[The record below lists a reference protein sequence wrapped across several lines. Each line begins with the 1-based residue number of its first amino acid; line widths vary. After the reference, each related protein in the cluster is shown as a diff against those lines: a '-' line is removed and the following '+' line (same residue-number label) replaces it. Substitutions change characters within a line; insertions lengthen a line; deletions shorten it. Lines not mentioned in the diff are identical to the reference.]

1 MIYALPS
8 QKQKYF
14 MAITLPHRPN
24 ADLLEANY
32 ERWRKDPAAVDGVWA
47 AFFEG
52 FELGNASSKNGTGQ
66 PALPSTGAGSVSV
79 TDSHWQ
85 SRVDQLV
92 LSYRSL
98 GHLKAHTNPLSTTA
112 PDAPLLS
119 LESLGFVPAELDR
132 SASTALF
139 GGSQPISLRELI
151 AKLET
156 VYCRHIGVEFA
167 HIENPTVREWV
178 RERFETAAATLPVAA
193 ETQKQMLRQI
203 LSVESFEKFLH
214 TRFVGQKRFSI
225 EGGESL
231 LVALYGILENCPQHK
246 VEEIVMGMAHRG
258 RLSVINDFLQRPVSV
273 MFAQFSEN
281 YMPDTVAGDG
291 DVKYHLGY
299 KTKRQLPGGYEVSVR
314 LASNPSHLEAVNPV
328 VQGMARAR
336 QHVRGDSAER
346 SRVVAVLIHGDA
358 AFAGQGVVAETL
370 NMSQLEGYRT
380 GGTIHLVVNNQIG
393 FTTSPADARSSR
405 YCTDVGKMISAP
417 VFHVNG
423 DDPIAVRVCS
433 EIALEYRQK
442 FKSDVILDIVCY
454 RRHGHNEG
462 DEPLF
467 TQPVMYREISAHQTL
482 GTIYRQDL
490 LSRGVLTNEQAS
502 EFDAEFQAR
511 YESAFAEVKAAE
523 QNKDLTK
530 YSHSNVVFQPPF
542 SHAPAETAISKSAF
556 DDVCKALTSV
566 PDDFRMLPR
575 LKKFFLEKREQ
586 VWKDGHG
593 FDWAFGEALAFGSL
607 LAEGTPVRLS
617 GQDCRRGTFSHRHA
631 VLYDETNRER
641 YTPLQHV
648 AQKQGRFN
656 VYNSLLSETAVLG
669 FDYGYTLHFPELLC
683 LWEAQFGDFGNGAQI
698 IIDQFLAAGESKWQ
712 RPSGIVLLLP
722 HGYEGQGPEH
732 SSGRVERFLQLAAE
746 DNMQVCNFTTPAQY
760 FHALRRQMKREF
772 RKPLIVMTPKSL
784 LRAPECVSSEEE
796 FISGHFQEILPGPL
810 AGPAGKVTR
819 VVFCSGKVY
828 YDLLKRRDSNKITD
842 VALVRVEQL
851 YPLHTAKIQEVL
863 KPFSKAK
870 TFVWCQEEPENM
882 GAWSFIRNQLADI
895 VGKPL
900 HYAGRDGASSPAV
913 GALALHKI
921 EQHALIEAAFSKA

>member
-1 MIYALPS
+1 
-8 QKQKYF
+8 

-32 ERWRKDPAAVDGVWA
+32 ERWKKDPNSVDTVWS

-52 FELGNASSKNGTGQ
+52 FELGNAVEKNG
-66 PALPSTGAGSVSV
+66 AGRSVSGSNV
-79 TDSHWQ
+79 GGSHSSEDLHWQ
-85 SRVDQLV
+85 SKVDSLV
-92 LSYRSL
+92 QTYRAL
-98 GHLKAHTNPLSTTA
+98 GHLKAHTNPLSKSA

-119 LESLGFVPAELDR
+119 LDTLGFSVSDLDK
-132 SASTALF
+132 SAASSHF
-139 GGSQPISLRELI
+139 RNGRKYSLRELI
-151 AKLET
+151 SELESI
-156 VYCRHIGVEFA
+156 YCKHIGAEFT
-167 HIENPTVREWV
+167 HIENPAVRDWV
-178 RERFETAAATLPVAA
+178 RDAFESAASQPSVAPD
-193 ETQKQMLRQI
+193 TQRRMLRQI

-231 LVALYGILENCPQHK
+231 LVALYGILENCPKHK

-258 RLSVINDFLQRPVSV
+258 RLSVINDFLQKPVSV

-299 KTKRQLPGGYEVSVR
+299 KTKRQLEGGAEVSVR

-336 QHVRGDSAER
+336 QHVRGDSADR
-346 SRVVAVLIHGDA
+346 TRVVSILIHGDA

-380 GGTIHLVVNNQIG
+380 GGTVHVVVNNQIG
-393 FTTSPADARSSR
+393 FTTSPVDARSSR
-405 YCTDVGKMISAP
+405 YCTDVAKMISAP

-423 DDPIAVRVCS
+423 DDPLAVRLCA

-442 FKSDVILDIVCY
+442 FKSDVVLDIVCY

-467 TQPVMYREISAHQTL
+467 TQPVMYREISAHPTL

-490 LSRGVLTNEQAS
+490 LSRGILTSEQAS
-502 EFDAEFQAR
+502 ELDREFESR
-511 YESAFAEVKAAE
+511 YESALAEVKEAE
-523 QNKDLTK
+523 QNKELTK

-542 SHAPAETAISKSAF
+542 SHAPAETAISKASL
-556 DDVCKALTSV
+556 DQVCRALTTV

-575 LKKFFLEKREQ
+575 LKKVFLEKRQ
-586 VWKDGHG
+586 QIWKKGVG
-593 FDWAFGEALAFGSL
+593 YDWAFGEALAFGSL

-648 AQKQGRFN
+648 AEKQGRFN

-683 LWEAQFGDFGNGAQI
+683 LWEAQFGDFCNGAQI

-732 SSGRVERFLQLAAE
+732 SSGRLERFLQLAAE
-746 DNMQVCNFTTPAQY
+746 DNIQVCNFTTPAQY

-784 LRAPECVSSEEE
+784 LRAPECVSAEAD
-796 FISGHFQEILPGPL
+796 FTSGHFEEILPGPL
-810 AGPAGKVTR
+810 AGAASKVSR

-828 YDLLKRRDSNKITD
+828 YDLLKHRDADKRVDTAI
-842 VALVRVEQL
+842 VRVEQL
-851 YPLHTAKIQEVL
+851 YPLHTSKIESVL

-882 GAWSFIRNQLADI
+882 GAWSYIRNQLSDLI
-895 VGKPL
+895 GKKL
-900 HYAGRDGASSPAV
+900 HYAGREAASSPAV

-921 EQHALIEAAFSKA
+921 EQNALIQAAFSVS